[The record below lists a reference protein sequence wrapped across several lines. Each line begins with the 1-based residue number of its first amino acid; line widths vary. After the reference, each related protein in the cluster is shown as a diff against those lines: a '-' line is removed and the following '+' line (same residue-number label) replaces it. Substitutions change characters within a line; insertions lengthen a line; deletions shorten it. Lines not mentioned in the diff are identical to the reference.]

1 MKMRNWL
8 VIFVALSFIFTFSAG
23 AMADEG
29 SENYDYNMSDMMRD
43 DNEPPCMKAPGMMGK
58 GMTGHGMKH
67 PMMGTAKGM
76 MGMPPMMD
84 RWEDLQSKLE
94 LNDEQSEKLRKV
106 YSDYRKEIMKRRV
119 EIEIAEMDLMEL
131 LRSKDASD
139 KAIEDASN
147 KIQSAWSALNAA
159 RADAGFIGEEHRDAL
174 RSHEGPDH
182 LMDWRGS

>member
-8 VIFVALSFIFTFSAG
+8 VIFVALSFIFTFSGG

-29 SENYDYNMSDMMRD
+29 AENYDYNMSDMMRD
-43 DNEPPCMKAPGMMGK
+43 DNEPPCMNAQ
-58 GMTGHGMKH
+58 
-67 PMMGTAKGM
+67 GM